1 MVADP
6 ATVRAAWEDSH
17 NKTCTLIG
25 SISDADLERPTENA
39 GWTVRN
45 LAAHIAEANTIVAS
59 SAKRLSQ
66 GKNPFFLPFPTPVA
80 NWLGNMHNKN
90 AVKKFR
96 ASTSAELLTLA
107 DTAHAKASEVLDGVP
122 AEGWQKATKMP
133 AFGVQTLA
141 TFVSFMVEH
150 ADEHSAVLKKA
161 LPPSA

>member
-17 NKTCTLIG
+17 NKTRTLIG

-66 GKNPFFLPFPTPVA
+66 GKNPFFLPLPTPIA
-80 NWLGNMHNKN
+80 NWLGNMRNKSS
-90 AVKKFR
+90 VKKYR
-96 ASTSAELLTLA
+96 AATTAELVTLA